1 MKQIFFYQN
10 NPCVIVRDINDEFAE
25 VQISHHFA
33 ANMELSGRCQGC
45 LIGDLD
51 NKIPCTCD
59 EYSWVIEEVQDE
71 ENKLIVMVEKRL
83 LSDKP
88 VEFKV
93 IEKLKSEIDSL
104 NASVERIK
112 LIHKEWSDSANVKKE
127 LVDSLH
133 LEKNSLEKQIEAL
146 SKSRELE
153 IEGIEAIKG
162 DLYAMLVDIER
173 YGSVN
178 QRISRGEYEQL
189 LARDKKLAALE
200 AGGVDNWE
208 WYEESLSKANIK

>member
-1 MKQIFFYQN
+1 MTNKVMFYQN
-10 NPCVIVRDINDEFAE
+10 NPCVIIRDINDDFAE

-33 ANMELSGRCQGC
+33 ADMELSGSCQGC
-45 LIGDLD
+45 LIGDMD

-59 EYSWVIEEVQDE
+59 EYSWVIEEVKDE

-83 LSDKP
+83 LSCNP

-93 IEKLKSEIDSL
+93 IEKLKCEIDSL
-104 NASVERIK
+104 NASLEKTK
-112 LIHKEWSDSANVKKE
+112 LACREWSDYVLAKRE
-127 LVDSLH
+127 LVDSLD
-133 LEKNSLEKQIEAL
+133 LEKSSLEKQIAAL
-146 SKSRELE
+146 SKSRKLE
-153 IEGIEAIKG
+153 IDGVEAIKG
-162 DLYAMLVDIER
+162 VLYAMLVDIER

-178 QRISRGEYEQL
+178 QRISRGEYERL

-208 WYEESLSKANIK
+208 WYDESIEGLN